1 MYKLPSSQPCLVTG
15 NSSDSGRSDMHDGKI
30 AGWKMNDVP
39 FGMDVA
45 FDVFMFL
52 FLLLLAR
59 TM

>member
-1 MYKLPSSQPCLVTG
+1 MSSLAVDEYG
-15 NSSDSGRSDMHDGKI
+15 NSSGSGRSDMHDGKI

-45 FDVFMFL
+45 FDDFMFL
-52 FLLLLAR
+52 FLVLLTR